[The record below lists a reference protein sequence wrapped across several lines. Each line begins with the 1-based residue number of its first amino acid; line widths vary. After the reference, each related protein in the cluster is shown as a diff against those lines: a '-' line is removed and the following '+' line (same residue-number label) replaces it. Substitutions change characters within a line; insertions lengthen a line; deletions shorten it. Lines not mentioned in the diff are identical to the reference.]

1 MRALVLLALA
11 AAAADVT
18 VGTDD
23 EPTPVKTADKLRAAL
38 AKGDPVIELGDDIL
52 LDGAPAVATRVVDA
66 RSKSVVLR
74 DTGGVRLVWCYG
86 PRDADDGE
94 DQDRPCAQRWRE
106 GHVNIS
112 GALLLSVT
120 QIYG

>member
-23 EPTPVKTADKLRAAL
+23 EPTPAKTADKLRAAL

-52 LDGAPAVATRVVDA
+52 LDGAPAVAFHDAVIEGNNSEARVVITLQY
-66 RSKSVVLR
+66 VV
-74 DTGGVRLVWCYG
+74 VRHIASPVPDHRNAPNFPRQEG
-86 PRDADDGE
+86 P
-94 DQDRPCAQRWRE
+94 PCAE
-106 GHVNIS
+106 
-112 GALLLSVT
+112 
-120 QIYG
+120 